1 MRSPRFP
8 RLRVTASGLLGAA
21 TLLLAACGGGKAT
34 VTPTPT
40 ATVDHSAHST
50 GTTTGATAAAS
61 TAPAGF
67 CVDWFKLSAESARF
81 SAAQNA
87 SPAQPDVLRSSVE
100 ATTSYLKALA
110 QTAPPDIKTDFTT
123 YAQWWTDFSV
133 EMTRVNYDFTKVASD
148 AALQKAM
155 QATTEPKF
163 SQASANIS
171 AWVSKNCNVL
181 R

>member
-1 MRSPRFP
+1 MRSPRITLP
-8 RLRVTASGLLGAA
+8 RAVVLGLIGAT
-21 TLLLAACGGGKAT
+21 TLLLAACSAGKPAA
-34 VTPTPT
+34 TPTP
-40 ATVDHSAHST
+40 TVDHSAHAT
-50 GTTTGATAAAS
+50 GTASGSATAATS

-87 SPAQPDVLRSSVE
+87 SPAQPEVLRSSIE
-100 ATTSYLKALA
+100 ATTSYLKSLA

-123 YAQWWTDFSV
+123 YAQWWTDFSAD
-133 EMTRVNYDFTKVASD
+133 MARVNYDFTKVTSD
-148 AALQKAM
+148 PALQKAM